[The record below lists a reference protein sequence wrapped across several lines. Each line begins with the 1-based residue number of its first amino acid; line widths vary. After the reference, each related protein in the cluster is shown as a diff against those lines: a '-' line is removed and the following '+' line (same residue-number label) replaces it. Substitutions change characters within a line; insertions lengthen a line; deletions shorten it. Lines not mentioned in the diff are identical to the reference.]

1 VTDVGAVLGALDRV
15 RDPELDTSIVEL
27 GFVASCWLSSDGVA
41 HVRLRL
47 PTYFCA
53 PNFAYLIVA
62 DAHEAVTA
70 VDGVVGV
77 DLALEDHFASSEINA
92 GVSARAGFIATFP
105 GEASNELDDL
115 RRRFVRKAVLANQD
129 RVVRPLLRGGVAPG
143 ELSAMV
149 LGDVPPSDDLE
160 RLRARRRELGLPAGD
175 GDPLL
180 LDDRGGGIAPTE
192 VRLHLR
198 RARTVRVGIDANAD
212 YCRQLL
218 TERYPHAAEPHRPTV
233 GATTDEGD
241 GGAGSGV
248 RGVAVG
254 AVADQR
260 GVVEVDGE
268 AVVALH
274 PLRGGREEAVGDVHD
289 LPAAAAQEVDVGLTA
304 QVVEGRPVP

>member
-27 GFVASCWLSSDGVA
+27 GFVSSCHVSADHVA

-62 DAHEAVTA
+62 DTHDAVKA

-77 DLALEDHFASSEINA
+77 DIALEDHFASSEINA
-92 GVSARAGFIATFP
+92 GVSARAGFVGTFP
-105 GEASNELDDL
+105 GEASEELDDL
-115 RRRFVRKAVLANQD
+115 RRRFLRKAVLAHQD
-129 RVVRPLLRGGVAPG
+129 RVVRPLLRTGRSPD
-143 ELSAMV
+143 ELSGV
-149 LGDVPPSDDLE
+149 TLGDVPPSDDLA

-180 LDDRGGGIAPTE
+180 IDEGGGAIAPTE
-192 VRLHLR
+192 VRVHLR

-218 TERYPHAAEPHRPTV
+218 RERYPHAAE
-233 GATTDEGD
+233 
-241 GGAGSGV
+241 
-248 RGVAVG
+248 
-254 AVADQR
+254 QR
-260 GVVEVDGE
+260 
-268 AVVALH
+268 
-274 PLRGGREEAVGDVHD
+274 
-289 LPAAAAQEVDVGLTA
+289 T
-304 QVVEGRPVP
+304 